1 MHLVEVAR
9 GLSVPALNHQFFSY
23 NPVNASSV
31 SSQIFSREMVR
42 SDPLYDLANL
52 VVAQP
57 VVAPAY
63 SLVILKYSAMELGGK
78 LGARGHRGHE
88 ISLSRVHLLKSPS
101 LNFV

>member
-63 SLVILKYSAMELGGK
+63 SLVILNLKYSAMELGGK
-78 LGARGHRGHE
+78 LGARGHE

>member
-78 LGARGHRGHE
+78 LGARGHE